1 MGFYFFVLGCI
12 DVFLCVMFILKVR
25 GRYGFSFF
33 IFYIIGRIGSKR
45 DGLFIRL
52 NSENL
57 FSFREIVGIR
67 DIVV

>member
-1 MGFYFFVLGCI
+1 
-12 DVFLCVMFILKVR
+12 MFILKVR